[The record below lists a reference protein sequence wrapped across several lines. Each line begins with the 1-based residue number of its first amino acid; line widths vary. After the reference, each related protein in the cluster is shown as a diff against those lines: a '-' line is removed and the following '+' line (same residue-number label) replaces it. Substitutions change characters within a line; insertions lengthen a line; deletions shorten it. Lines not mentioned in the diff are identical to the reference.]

1 MALTQPGDEA
11 SLSQMRRFCPIHLK
25 PNAPA
30 PFSCR
35 ITSLQKGK
43 RDACEWSCR
52 EGGRSWLL
60 CKARLGNVMRTWPWL
75 CYPSR
80 IQHIQH
86 VLAAKGHPPSPCQPR
101 TRTACCLPSGYG
113 DLARSRSKP
122 HLGPA
127 ARSHSAVRTCDGSPV
142 APARPAGELTS
153 RQGTC
158 PTRRSVP
165 RAVTAAA
172 AVAETPG
179 PPSPAQRD
187 FYHGPEEARAALG
200 SRHGEEAASAK
211 HGMWRCIFS
220 DQD

>member
-1 MALTQPGDEA
+1 
-11 SLSQMRRFCPIHLK
+11 MRRVCPIHLK

-30 PFSCR
+30 LFSCR
-35 ITSLQKGK
+35 IASLQKGK
-43 RDACEWSCR
+43 WGVCERSCR

-60 CKARLGNVMRTWPWL
+60 CKARLGSVMRTWPWL
-75 CYPSR
+75 RYPSR

-86 VLAAKGHPPSPCQPR
+86 TLAAKGHPPSPCQPR

-122 HLGPA
+122 HLAPA

-142 APARPAGELTS
+142 APARPADRGHVQPTDQCQERSQLQQQWP
-153 RQGTC
+153 RHPDPHPQRRGTC
-158 PTRRSVP
+158 IMGQRKPGLRSSLP
-165 RAVTAAA
+165 
-172 AVAETPG
+172 
-179 PPSPAQRD
+179 
-187 FYHGPEEARAALG
+187 LG
-200 SRHGEEAASAK
+200 SRHSEGAASAK

>member
-1 MALTQPGDEA
+1 
-11 SLSQMRRFCPIHLK
+11 MRRVCPIHLK

-35 ITSLQKGK
+35 IASLQKGK
-43 RDACEWSCR
+43 WGVCERSCR

-60 CKARLGNVMRTWPWL
+60 CKARLGSVMRTWPWL
-75 CYPSR
+75 RYPSR
-80 IQHIQH
+80 IQHIQP
-86 VLAAKGHPPSPCQPR
+86 VLAAKGHPPSPCQPQ

-122 HLGPA
+122 HLAPA

-142 APARPAGELTS
+142 APAQPAG
-153 RQGTC
+153 QGTR
-158 PTRRSVP
+158 PTHRSVP

-172 AVAETPG
+172 AMAETPG
-179 PPSPAQRD
+179 PHPQRRGTFITGQRKPGLRSSSP
-187 FYHGPEEARAALG
+187 LG
-200 SRHGEEAASAK
+200 SRHSEGAASAK